1 MATEGGHIDFMF
13 LGPPLTR
20 PLDPL
25 LLHIL
30 LECPAAMKEEPL
42 PTETN
47 SELLT
52 YYHPPT
58 KLREGDVFSR
68 VSVCPQAGWVV
79 SHHAGPQPPSPRCT
93 GPWPQFPFV
102 QSTSPGPDM
111 LNLLYYEARMVGKQT
126 FGMLW
131 NAFLITVFILCAV

>member
-1 MATEGGHIDFMF
+1 
-13 LGPPLTR
+13 
-20 PLDPL
+20 
-25 LLHIL
+25 
-30 LECPAAMKEEPL
+30 MKEEPL

-68 VSVCPQAGWVV
+68 VSVCPQAGWVI
-79 SHHAGPQPPSPRCT
+79 SHHAGPQPPSPGCT

-126 FGMLW
+126 FGILMLSCLQCLYRVLCDLCLLSLPKI
-131 NAFLITVFILCAV
+131 NKQNMIKHTVIHVYTTSSKYWPRER